1 MAIERI
7 VSGIKPNLNLFNDE
21 YDLKL
26 SNWINMQHESECLF
40 FVADLNS
47 LVTRNTKP
55 ELIEKTTEKMIMDW
69 LACGLDP
76 AQATIFIQSKI
87 PEHTEIFTL
96 LSMITPINWFSKVNN
111 LEDGKKKTL
120 TLGNLGQDLMQST
133 DVLLYRATQISGAKN
148 KIPFVKLTSNIV
160 KEFNNLY
167 GKDIGYQ
174 EKAKLAIEKL
184 GTKKS
189 HLYEELRA
197 SYLTNGDE
205 EVLET
210 AQSLIEDQQGL
221 SLGDKERLLG
231 YLEGG
236 GKMILIEPE
245 FKLINNESNTIS
257 FNRESKVYKDKLE
270 QYENNPDLIRSVA
283 AHGCEKARKIA
294 RDTMRDVKEVMG
306 VNF

>member
-1 MAIERI
+1 MTIEKI
-7 VSGIKPNLNLFNDE
+7 VSGIKPTLNLFNSE
-21 YDLKL
+21 YDLML
-26 SNWINMQHESECLF
+26 SNWISMQHESECFF
-40 FVADLNS
+40 FVADLHS
-47 LVTRNTKP
+47 LVTRNAEP
-55 ELIEKTTEKMIMDW
+55 ELIEKTTEKMIIDW

-96 LSMITPINWFSKVNN
+96 LSMITPINWFSKINN
-111 LEDGKKKTL
+111 LEDEERMTL
-120 TLGNLGQDLMQST
+120 TLGDLGQDLMQST
-133 DVLLYRATQISGAKN
+133 DVLLYRATQISGPKN
-148 KIPFVKLTSNIV
+148 QIPFVKLTSNIV

-174 EKAKLAIEKL
+174 DKAKLAIKKL
-184 GTKKS
+184 GTKKG

-197 SYLTNGDE
+197 SYLAKNDE
-205 EVLET
+205 QVLES

-245 FKLINNESNTIS
+245 FKLINKDFNTIS
-257 FNRESKVYKDKLE
+257 FNRESKLYKDKL
-270 QYENNPDLIRSVA
+270 QHYKNSPDLIRSVA
-283 AHGCEKARKIA
+283 SHGCERARKIA
-294 RDTMRDVKEVMG
+294 RDTMRDVREVMG

>member
-7 VSGIKPNLNLFNDE
+7 VSGIKPSLNLFNNE

-26 SNWINMQHESECLF
+26 SNWISMQHENECLF
-40 FVADLNS
+40 FVADLHS
-47 LVTRNTKP
+47 LVTRNTNP
-55 ELIEKTTEKMIMDW
+55 ELIEKTTEKMIIDW

-76 AQATIFIQSKI
+76 AQATIFVQSKI

-96 LSMITPINWFSKVNN
+96 LSMITPLNWFNKINN
-111 LEDGKKKTL
+111 LDDGEENSL

-133 DVLLYRATQISGAKN
+133 DVLLYRATQISGAEN
-148 KIPFVKLTSNIV
+148 QIPFVKLTSNIV

-174 EKAKLAIEKL
+174 EKAELAIKKL

-197 SYLTNGDE
+197 LYLAKGDE
-205 EVLET
+205 QVLES

-245 FKLINNESNTIS
+245 FKLIDKESNKIL
-257 FNRESKVYKDKLE
+257 FNRESQTYKDKVQ
-270 QYENNPDLIRSVA
+270 QYKDSPDLIRSVA
-283 AHGCEKARKIA
+283 ADGCEKARKIA
-294 RDTMRDVKEVMG
+294 KDTMREVREEMG
-306 VNF
+306 IDF

>member
-7 VSGIKPNLNLFNDE
+7 VSGIKPTLNLFNNE

-26 SNWINMQHESECLF
+26 SNWISMQHENECLF
-40 FVADLNS
+40 FVADLHS
-47 LVTRNTKP
+47 LGTSNANP
-55 ELIEKTTEKMIMDW
+55 ELIEKTTEKMIIDW

-96 LSMITPINWFSKVNN
+96 LSMITPIDWFSKINN
-111 LEDGKKKTL
+111 LEDGEEKTL

-133 DVLLYRATQISGAKN
+133 DVLLYRATQISGSN
-148 KIPFVKLTSNIV
+148 DQIPFVNLTSNIV

-174 EKAKLAIEKL
+174 EKAKQAIKKL
-184 GTKKS
+184 GTKKG

-197 SYLTNGDE
+197 SYLANGDE
-205 EVLET
+205 QVLES
-210 AQSLIEDQQGL
+210 AQSLLDDEQGL

-245 FKLINNESNTIS
+245 FKLIDKESNTIS

-270 QYENNPDLIRSVA
+270 QYKNSPDLIRSVA
-283 AHGCEKARKIA
+283 ADGCEKARKIA
-294 RDTMRDVKEVMG
+294 KDTMREVREEMG
-306 VNF
+306 IDF

>member
-1 MAIERI
+1 MTIERI
-7 VSGIKPNLNLFNDE
+7 VSGIKPTLNLFNSE
-21 YDLKL
+21 YDLML
-26 SNWINMQHESECLF
+26 SNWISIQHESECLF
-40 FVADLNS
+40 FVADLHS
-47 LVTRNTKP
+47 LVARNAEP
-55 ELIEKTTEKMIMDW
+55 ELIEKTTEKMIIDW

-96 LSMITPINWFSKVNN
+96 LSMITPINWFSKINN
-111 LEDGKKKTL
+111 LEDGERKTL
-120 TLGNLGQDLMQST
+120 TLGDLGQDLMQST
-133 DVLLYRATQISGAKN
+133 DVLLYRATQILGPKN
-148 KIPFVKLTSNIV
+148 QIPFVKLTSNIV

-174 EKAKLAIEKL
+174 DKAKLAIKKL

-197 SYLTNGDE
+197 SYLAKNDE
-205 EVLET
+205 QVLES

-245 FKLINNESNTIS
+245 FKLINNDFNTIS
-257 FNRESKVYKDKLE
+257 FNRESKVYKDKL
-270 QYENNPDLIRSVA
+270 QHYKHSPDLIRSVA
-283 AHGCEKARKIA
+283 SHGCERARKIA
-294 RDTMRDVKEVMG
+294 RDTMRDVREVMG

>member
-7 VSGIKPNLNLFNDE
+7 VSGIKPTLNLFNNE

-26 SNWINMQHESECLF
+26 SNWISMQHENECLF
-40 FVADLNS
+40 FVADLHS
-47 LVTRNTKP
+47 LTTRNANS
-55 ELIEKTTEKMIMDW
+55 ELIEKTTEKMIIDW

-96 LSMITPINWFSKVNN
+96 LSMITPINWFNKINK
-111 LEDGKKKTL
+111 LEDGEKNIL

-133 DVLLYRATQISGAKN
+133 DVLLYRATQIAGGEN
-148 KIPFVKLTSNIV
+148 QIPFVKLTSNVV

-174 EKAKLAIEKL
+174 EKAKLAIKKL

-197 SYLTNGDE
+197 LYLAKGDAQ
-205 EVLET
+205 VLES

-245 FKLINNESNTIS
+245 FKLTNQETNTIP
-257 FNRESKVYKDKLE
+257 FNRESKVYKDKLQ
-270 QYENNPDLIRSVA
+270 QYKDSPDLIRSVA
-283 AHGCEKARKIA
+283 ADGCEKARKIA
-294 RDTMRDVKEVMG
+294 KDTMRDVREEMG
-306 VNF
+306 IDF

>member
-7 VSGIKPNLNLFNDE
+7 VSGIKPTLNLFNNE

-26 SNWINMQHESECLF
+26 SNWISMQHESECLF
-40 FVADLNS
+40 FVADLHS
-47 LVTRNTKP
+47 LITRNAKP
-55 ELIEKTTEKMIMDW
+55 ELIEKTTEKMIIDW

-96 LSMITPINWFSKVNN
+96 LSMITPINWFNKINN
-111 LEDGKKKTL
+111 LKDGEKKTL

-133 DVLLYRATQISGAKN
+133 DVLLYRATQISGTKN
-148 KIPFVKLTSNIV
+148 QIPFVKLTSNIV

-174 EKAKLAIEKL
+174 EKAKLAIKKL

-189 HLYEELRA
+189 HLYEELRT
-197 SYLTNGDE
+197 SYLAKGDE
-205 EVLET
+205 QVLES
-210 AQSLIEDQQGL
+210 AQSLIEDEQGL

-245 FKLINNESNTIS
+245 FKLIVKESNMIS
-257 FNRESKVYKDKLE
+257 FNRESEVYKDKLQ
-270 QYENNPDLIRSVA
+270 QYKNSPDLIRSVA
-283 AHGCEKARKIA
+283 ADGCEKARKIA
-294 RDTMRDVKEVMG
+294 KDTMREVREEMG
-306 VNF
+306 IDF

>member
-7 VSGIKPNLNLFNDE
+7 VSGIKPTLNLFNNE

-26 SNWINMQHESECLF
+26 SNWISMQHESECLF
-40 FVADLNS
+40 FVADLHS
-47 LVTRNTKP
+47 LVTRNAKP
-55 ELIEKTTEKMIMDW
+55 ELIEETTEEMIIDW

-96 LSMITPINWFSKVNN
+96 LSMITPINWFSKINN
-111 LEDGKKKTL
+111 LQIGEKNNL
-120 TLGNLGQDLMQST
+120 TFGSLGQDLMQST
-133 DVLLYRATQISGAKN
+133 DVLLYRATQISGAEN
-148 KIPFVKLTSNIV
+148 EIPFVKLTSNIV

-174 EKAKLAIEKL
+174 EKAKLAIKKL

-189 HLYEELRA
+189 HLYEELRT
-197 SYLTNGDE
+197 SYLAKGDE
-205 EVLET
+205 QVLES
-210 AQSLIEDQQGL
+210 AQSLIEDEQGL

-245 FKLINNESNTIS
+245 FKLIVKESNMIS
-257 FNRESKVYKDKLE
+257 FNRESEVYKDKLQ
-270 QYENNPDLIRSVA
+270 QYKNSPDLIRSVA
-283 AHGCEKARKIA
+283 SHGCERARKIA
-294 RDTMRDVKEVMG
+294 RDTMRDVREVMG

>member
-7 VSGIKPNLNLFNDE
+7 VSGIKPSLNLFNNE

-26 SNWINMQHESECLF
+26 SNWIGMQHENECLF
-40 FVADLNS
+40 FVADLHS
-47 LVTRNTKP
+47 LTTRNANS
-55 ELIEKTTEKMIMDW
+55 ELIEKTTEKMIIDW

-96 LSMITPINWFSKVNN
+96 LSMITPINWFSKINN
-111 LEDGKKKTL
+111 LEGGENKTL

-133 DVLLYRATQISGAKN
+133 DILLYRATQISGAKN
-148 KIPFVKLTSNIV
+148 QIPFVKLTSNIV

-174 EKAKLAIEKL
+174 EKAKLAIKKL

-189 HLYEELRA
+189 HLYDELRA
-197 SYLTNGDE
+197 SYLAKGDE
-205 EVLET
+205 QVLES
-210 AQSLIEDQQGL
+210 AQSLIEDEQGL

-245 FKLINNESNTIS
+245 FKLINKESNTIS
-257 FNRESKVYKDKLE
+257 FNRESEAYKDKLQ
-270 QYENNPDLIRSVA
+270 QYKNSPDLIRSVA
-283 AHGCEKARKIA
+283 ADGCEKARKIA
-294 RDTMRDVKEVMG
+294 KDTMREVREEMG
-306 VNF
+306 IDF

>member
-7 VSGIKPNLNLFNDE
+7 VSGIKPSLNLFNNE

-26 SNWINMQHESECLF
+26 SNWIGMQHENECLF
-40 FVADLNS
+40 FVADLHS
-47 LVTRNTKP
+47 LTTRNANS
-55 ELIEKTTEKMIMDW
+55 ELIEKTTEKMIIDW

-96 LSMITPINWFSKVNN
+96 LSMITPINWFSKINN
-111 LEDGKKKTL
+111 LEGGENKAL

-133 DVLLYRATQISGAKN
+133 DVLLYRATQISGAEN
-148 KIPFVKLTSNIV
+148 EIPFVKLTSNIV

-174 EKAKLAIEKL
+174 EKAKLAIKKL

-189 HLYEELRA
+189 HLYEELRT
-197 SYLTNGDE
+197 SYLAKGDE
-205 EVLET
+205 QVLES
-210 AQSLIEDQQGL
+210 AQSLIEDEQGL

-245 FKLINNESNTIS
+245 FKLIDKESNIIS
-257 FNRESKVYKDKLE
+257 FNRESEVYKDKLQ
-270 QYENNPDLIRSVA
+270 QYKNSPDLIRSVA
-283 AHGCEKARKIA
+283 ADGCEKARKIA
-294 RDTMRDVKEVMG
+294 KDTMREVREEMG
-306 VNF
+306 IDF

>member
-1 MAIERI
+1 MTIERI
-7 VSGIKPNLNLFNDE
+7 VSGIKPTLNLFNSE
-21 YDLKL
+21 YDLML
-26 SNWINMQHESECLF
+26 SNWISMQHESECLF
-40 FVADLNS
+40 FVADLHS
-47 LVTRNTKP
+47 LVTRNAEP
-55 ELIEKTTEKMIMDW
+55 ELIEKTTEKMIIDW

-96 LSMITPINWFSKVNN
+96 LSMIIPINWFSKINN
-111 LEDGKKKTL
+111 LEDGERRTL
-120 TLGNLGQDLMQST
+120 TLGDLGQDLMQST
-133 DVLLYRATQISGAKN
+133 DVLLYRATQISGPKN
-148 KIPFVKLTSNIV
+148 QIPFVKLTSNIV

-174 EKAKLAIEKL
+174 DKAKLAIKKL

-197 SYLTNGDE
+197 SYLAKNDE
-205 EVLET
+205 QVLES

-245 FKLINNESNTIS
+245 FKLINKDFNTIS
-257 FNRESKVYKDKLE
+257 FDRESKLYKDKL
-270 QYENNPDLIRSVA
+270 QHYKNNPDLIRSVA
-283 AHGCEKARKIA
+283 SHGCERARKIA
-294 RDTMRDVKEVMG
+294 RDTMRDVREVMG

>member
-7 VSGIKPNLNLFNDE
+7 VSGIKPTLSLFNDE

-47 LVTRNTKP
+47 LVSRNTKP

-96 LSMITPINWFSKVNN
+96 LSMITPIDWFGKLNN
-111 LEDGKKKTL
+111 LEDEEKKAL

-133 DVLLYRATQISGAKN
+133 DVLLYRATQISGSKN

-197 SYLTNGDE
+197 SYLATGDE
-205 EVLET
+205 QVLES
-210 AQSLIEDQQGL
+210 AQSLIEDEQVL

-245 FKLINNESNTIS
+245 FKLINKESNAIS

-270 QYENNPDLIRSVA
+270 HYKNNPDLIRSVA
-283 AHGCEKARKIA
+283 AHGCEKAKKIA
-294 RDTMRDVKEVMG
+294 RDTMRDVRKVMG

>member
-7 VSGIKPNLNLFNDE
+7 VSGIKPTLSLFNDE

-47 LVTRNTKP
+47 LVSRNIKP
-55 ELIEKTTEKMIMDW
+55 ELIEQTTEKMIMDW

-76 AQATIFIQSKI
+76 AQATIFIQSKV

-96 LSMITPINWFSKVNN
+96 LSMITPIDWFGKLNN
-111 LEDGKKKTL
+111 LEDEQKKAL

-133 DVLLYRATQISGAKN
+133 DVLLYRATQISGSKN
-148 KIPFVKLTSNIV
+148 KIPFVKLTSKIV

-197 SYLTNGDE
+197 SYLATGDE
-205 EVLET
+205 QV
-210 AQSLIEDQQGL
+210 L

-245 FKLINNESNTIS
+245 FKLINKESNAIS
-257 FNRESKVYKDKLE
+257 FNRESKVYKDKLKH
-270 QYENNPDLIRSVA
+270 YKNNPDLIRSVA
-283 AHGCEKARKIA
+283 AHGCEKAKKIA
-294 RDTMRDVKEVMG
+294 RDTMRDVRKVMG

>member
-7 VSGIKPNLNLFNDE
+7 VSGIKPTLNLFNDE

-26 SNWINMQHESECLF
+26 SNWISMQHENECLF
-40 FVADLNS
+40 FVADLHS
-47 LVTRNTKP
+47 LTTRNANP
-55 ELIEKTTEKMIMDW
+55 ELIEKTTEKMIIDW

-96 LSMITPINWFSKVNN
+96 LSMITPINWFSKINN
-111 LEDGKKKTL
+111 LEGGENKAL

-133 DVLLYRATQISGAKN
+133 DVLLYRATQISGAEN
-148 KIPFVKLTSNIV
+148 EIPFVKLTSNIV

-174 EKAKLAIEKL
+174 EKAKLAIKKL

-189 HLYEELRA
+189 HLYEELRT
-197 SYLTNGDE
+197 SYLAKGDE
-205 EVLET
+205 QVLES
-210 AQSLIEDQQGL
+210 AQSLIEDEQGL

-245 FKLINNESNTIS
+245 FKLIDKESNKIL
-257 FNRESKVYKDKLE
+257 FNRESQTYKDKVQ
-270 QYENNPDLIRSVA
+270 QYKDSPDLIRSVA
-283 AHGCEKARKIA
+283 ADGCEKARKIA
-294 RDTMRDVKEVMG
+294 KDTMREVREEMG
-306 VNF
+306 IDF

>member
-1 MAIERI
+1 MTIERI
-7 VSGIKPNLNLFNDE
+7 VSGIKPTLNLFNSE
-21 YDLKL
+21 YDLLL
-26 SNWINMQHESECLF
+26 SNWISMQHESECLF
-40 FVADLNS
+40 FVADLHS
-47 LVTRNTKP
+47 LVTRNAEP
-55 ELIEKTTEKMIMDW
+55 ELIEKTTEKMIIDW

-96 LSMITPINWFSKVNN
+96 LSMITPINWFSKINN
-111 LEDGKKKTL
+111 LEAEKSKTL
-120 TLGNLGQDLMQST
+120 TLGDLGQDLMQST

-148 KIPFVKLTSNIV
+148 QIPFVKLTSNIV

-174 EKAKLAIEKL
+174 DKAKLAIKKL
-184 GTKKS
+184 GTKMS

-197 SYLTNGDE
+197 SYLATGDE
-205 EVLET
+205 QVLES

-245 FKLINNESNTIS
+245 FKLINDGSNTIL
-257 FNRESKVYKDKLE
+257 FDRESKAYKDKLE
-270 QYENNPDLIRSVA
+270 QYKNHPDVIRSVA

-294 RDTMRDVKEVMG
+294 RDTIRDIRKVMG